1 MGGIHDYGTTLMTS
15 LKRAAI
21 TSVGHY
27 VPPDVFDNHY
37 FEAFLETNDEWIRT
51 RTGIVERR
59 FLKNGATSD
68 MALEAA
74 KVCLDRRGLA
84 PEDVECIIVATVT
97 PDMTFP
103 STESVLQG
111 KLGAVNAWG
120 FDVEAACSSFLY
132 ALNAGTRFIESGAH
146 RNVLV
151 VGSDK
156 MSSIVDMEDR
166 NTAVLFGDGAGAV
179 LLEPSEDES
188 VGIMDFYLRVDPS
201 GGPNLYMP
209 AGGSALPPSAETVA
223 RRQHYVVQDGKTVF
237 KSAVPGMQEAAECIM
252 KRNHLTA
259 DDIRWLV
266 PHQAN
271 MRIISATAERMGLSM
286 EKVMVNID
294 KYGNTTSGT
303 LPICLSEW
311 WESGQLSKGDGLV
324 LVTFG
329 AGYTYGG
336 AYVKWAI

>member
-1 MGGIHDYGTTLMTS
+1 MTS

-27 VPPDVFDNHY
+27 VPPDVYDNHY
-37 FEAFLETNDEWIRT
+37 FESFLETNDQWIRE

-59 FLKNGATSD
+59 FLKEGGASD
-68 MALEAA
+68 LALPAA
-74 KVCLDRRGLA
+74 QLCLERRGITA
-84 PEDVECIIVATVT
+84 ADVECIVVATVT
-97 PDMTFP
+97 PDMIFP
-103 STESVLQG
+103 PTASILQG
-111 KLGAVNAWG
+111 KLGAVNAWC
-120 FDVEAACSSFLY
+120 FDLEAACSSFLY
-132 ALNAGTRFIESGAH
+132 ALNVGARMIESGAH

-151 VGSDK
+151 VGADK
-156 MSSIVDMEDR
+156 MSAIMNFEDR

-188 VGIMDFYLRVDPS
+188 LGLMDFYLKVDPS
-201 GGPNLYMP
+201 GGKNLYQP
-209 AGGSALPPSAETVA
+209 AGGSLLPPTAETVA
-223 RRQHYVVQDGKTVF
+223 NKMHYIVQDGKTVF
-237 KSAVPGMQEAAECIM
+237 KAAVPGMQEAAEMIM
-252 KRNHLTA
+252 ERNHLTA
-259 DDIRWLV
+259 DNIRWLV

-271 MRIISATAERMGLSM
+271 LRIISATADRMGLPM

-311 WESGQLSKGDGLV
+311 WERGDLAKGDSLV

-336 AYVKWAI
+336 AYVRWAY